1 MDMGIS
7 HQKLVLGTWVNRAA
21 SVSVYTDG
29 HLFGARPRKMRLLGQ
44 PPSPEATVA
53 DLLEIHIPFQLRSQ
67 NTISGYSRG
76 DPEGRTVH
84 RQQYYERLNTGAVLR
99 RCKLRLKGLR
109 LPSSWQRAERRRGVY
124 RTGAMQHPACGL
136 PRTPILRGWAN
147 SHLIHDV
154 ESNDAQPQ
162 HRQDRAE

>member
-53 DLLEIHIPFQLRSQ
+53 DLLEIHIPLQLRSQ
-67 NTISGYSRG
+67 NIISGYSRG
-76 DPEGRTVH
+76 DPDGRTVH
-84 RQQYYERLNTGAVLR
+84 RQQYLERLNGGAVLR
-99 RCKLRLKGLR
+99 RCKLRSQGFKTPLLAGRREAQRGL
-109 LPSSWQRAERRRGVY
+109 
-124 RTGAMQHPACGL
+124 
-136 PRTPILRGWAN
+136 
-147 SHLIHDV
+147 
-154 ESNDAQPQ
+154 
-162 HRQDRAE
+162 